1 MNIPLIIV
9 ILYVIM
15 LLGISVVV
23 SRKSKKDGGD
33 DFLLYKN
40 KNSTMITAVT
50 IAGVAIGGASTIGI
64 AENAFSVGLS
74 AGWYNVAWAF
84 GAIIASFTIV
94 KKLRKSGFST
104 VTKLIQSVYD
114 EKAGVMMTVAMII
127 IQCTIIALQ
136 YIAGGSIL
144 SSLLPDV
151 FDMKTATFFSFLI
164 FMLVGFVGGMGSAS
178 ISNILNI
185 SLIYIGVI
193 TSAVLVLFNQGG
205 WEAAKI
211 MAASTPDVPYMSLTS
226 GMGIPAIIAWMIVMC
241 GNTNSVQGVIQIGLT
256 SKDDKSAVN
265 GFRIGALLMIPI
277 GFICAMLGIASKA
290 LIPNVEATQALPMI
304 IMSLP
309 PVMAGLTL
317 SALWAA
323 DMSTACSMLI
333 GCSTTVSHDVFFK
346 TKAGN
351 KLKDKSFMIN
361 KIIILV
367 VGILTYI
374 LSSQLGT
381 ILSSMKVC
389 LSMAIGTS
397 IIVVAGLWFPKFSS
411 KNAGF
416 FTILSSVFAAGGWL
430 VLPALH
436 DIFKDIGYWM
446 IVVSGITFIV
456 ISLVEKNKVTANDE
470 ENVMDNL
477 NLARNK

>member
-15 LLGISVVV
+15 LLVISVVV
-23 SRKSKKDGGD
+23 STKSKKDGGD

-40 KNSTMITAVT
+40 KNSTLVTAVT

-84 GAIIASFTIV
+84 GTIIASFTIV

-104 VTKLIQSVYD
+104 VTKLIQCIYD
-114 EKAGVMMTVAMII
+114 EKAGVMMTIAMII

-144 SSLLPDV
+144 SSLLPNV
-151 FDMKTATFFSFLI
+151 FDMKTATFFSFII

-178 ISNILNI
+178 VSNILNI
-185 SLIYIGVI
+185 SLIYIGVV
-193 TSAVLVLFNQGG
+193 TSAVLVLFYQGG
-205 WEAAKI
+205 WEAAQI
-211 MAASTPDVPYMSLTS
+211 MAESTPDVPYMNLTS

-241 GNTNSVQGVIQIGLT
+241 GNTNSVQGAVQIGLT

-265 GFRIGALLMIPI
+265 GFRIGAILMIPI

-333 GCSTTVSHDVFFK
+333 GCSTTVSHDVFFR

-351 KLKDKSFMIN
+351 RFKDKSFMIN
-361 KIIILV
+361 KMIILA

-374 LSSQLGT
+374 LSSQLGS
-381 ILSSMKVC
+381 ILSAMKVC

-397 IIVVAGLWFPKFSS
+397 IIVVAGLWCPKFASR
-411 KNAGF
+411 NAGF
-416 FTILSSVFAAGGWL
+416 FTILSSVFAVISWL
-430 VLPALH
+430 VCPTLH
-436 DIFKDIGYWM
+436 NIFKDIGYWM
-446 IVVSGITFIV
+446 IAVSGITFTV
-456 ISLVEKNKVTANDE
+456 ISLVEKNKVNIYDK
-470 ENVMDNL
+470 ENIIDNL
-477 NLARNK
+477 NLVRDK

>member
-9 ILYVIM
+9 ILYVVL
-15 LLGISVVV
+15 LLGISVVI
-23 SRKSKKDGGD
+23 SKKSKENGE
-33 DFLLYKN
+33 DFLLYKG
-40 KNSTMITAVT
+40 KNNTLITAAT
-50 IAGVAIGGASTIGI
+50 ISGLAIGGASTIGI

-84 GAIIASFTIV
+84 GAVIASTFII
-94 KKLRKSGFST
+94 KKFREAGYST
-104 VTKLIQSVYD
+104 VTKLVESIYD
-114 EKAGVMMTVAMII
+114 EKTGIIMTLAMIL

-144 SSLLPDV
+144 ASLLPDV
-151 FDMKTATFFSFLI
+151 FTMKTATFFSFLI

-193 TSAVLVLFNQGG
+193 ASAVLVLFNQGG
-205 WEAAKI
+205 WEAAQT
-211 MAASTPDVPYMSLTS
+211 MAANTPDVPYMSLTS
-226 GMGIPAIIAWMIVMC
+226 GIGIPAIIAWMIVMC
-241 GNTNSVQGVIQIGLT
+241 GNTNSVQGVVQIGLT

-265 GFRIGALLMIPI
+265 GFRVGALLMIPI

-309 PVMAGLTL
+309 SVMAGLTL

-333 GCSTTVSHDVFFK
+333 GCSTTVSQDIFFK
-346 TKAGN
+346 TSMGQRY
-351 KLKDKSFMIN
+351 KDKAFAIN
-361 KIIILV
+361 KAIILI

-374 LSSQLGT
+374 LSSQLGS
-381 ILSSMKVC
+381 ILNAMKVC

-397 IIVVAGLWFPKFSS
+397 IVVLGGLCLSKFAG

-416 FTILSSVFAAGGWL
+416 WTILVSVLSAGAWL
-430 VLPALH
+430 FVPGIQNVFS
-436 DIFKDIGYWM
+436 DVGYLM
-446 IVVSGITFIV
+446 LLTTGVTFIVVSLFD
-456 ISLVEKNKVTANDE
+456 KNKVSSKNDLTQQKIAS
-470 ENVMDNL
+470 N
-477 NLARNK
+477 

>member
-9 ILYVIM
+9 ILYVVL

-23 SRKSKKDGGD
+23 SKKSKADGE
-33 DFLLYKN
+33 DFLLYKG
-40 KNSTMITAVT
+40 KNNTFITAMT
-50 IAGVAIGGASTIGI
+50 ISGLAIGGASTIGI

-74 AGWYNVAWAF
+74 AGWYNVAWAL
-84 GAIIASFTIV
+84 GAIIASSVVI
-94 KKLRKSGFST
+94 KKFRGAGYST
-104 VTKLIQSVYD
+104 VTKLVESIYD
-114 EKAGVMMTVAMII
+114 EKTGIIMTLAMIL

-144 SSLLPDV
+144 ATLLPGV

-164 FMLVGFVGGMGSAS
+164 FMLVGYVGGMGSAS

-185 SLIYIGVI
+185 SLIYIGIIVA
-193 TSAVLVLFNQGG
+193 AVVVLINQGG
-205 WEAAKI
+205 WEASQQ
-211 MAASTPDVPYMSLTS
+211 MAVSSPEIPYMSFTS
-226 GMGIPAIIAWMIVMC
+226 GMGIAAIVAWIMVMC
-241 GNTNSVQGVIQIGLT
+241 GTTNSLQGVIQIGLT

-265 GFRIGALLMIPI
+265 GFRVGALIMIPI

-290 LIPNVEATQALPMI
+290 LIPNVEATLALPMI

-309 PVMAGLTL
+309 PVIAGLAL
-317 SALWAA
+317 SGLWAA

-346 TKAGN
+346 TKLGQ
-351 KLKDKSFMIN
+351 KYKDKSYRVN

-367 VGILTYI
+367 VGFLTYI

-381 ILSSMKVC
+381 ILSAMKIS
-389 LSMAIGTS
+389 LSMTIGAAIV
-397 IIVVAGLWFPKFSS
+397 VVAGLWCPKFAG

-416 FTILSSVFAAGGWL
+416 LTIVSSVIAAGAWL
-430 VLPALH
+430 FVPALH
-436 DIFKDIGYWM
+436 DIFKDVGYLM
-446 IVVSGITFIV
+446 LLVTGTTFVLSSI
-456 ISLVEKNKVTANDE
+456 LDRNKVTIIKV
-470 ENVMDNL
+470 ENSVS
-477 NLARNK
+477 

>member
-15 LLGISVVV
+15 LLAISVVI
-23 SRKSKKDGGD
+23 SIKSKKDGGE

-64 AENAFSVGLS
+64 AENAFFVGLS
-74 AGWYNVAWAF
+74 AGWYNVAWAI

-104 VTKLIQSVYD
+104 VTKLIQSIYD
-114 EKAGVMMTVAMII
+114 EKAGVMMTIAMII

-178 ISNILNI
+178 VSNILNI
-185 SLIYIGVI
+185 SLIYIGII

-211 MAASTPDVPYMSLTS
+211 MAESTPNVPYMSLTS

-241 GNTNSVQGVIQIGLT
+241 GNTNSVQGAVQIGLT

-290 LIPNVEATQALPMI
+290 LIPNVEAAKALPMI

-317 SALWAA
+317 SGLWAA

-333 GCSTTVSHDVFFK
+333 GCSTTVSHDVFFR

-351 KLKDKSFMIN
+351 KFKDKSFMIN

-381 ILSSMKVC
+381 ILSAMKVC

-397 IIVVAGLWFPKFSS
+397 IIVVAGLWCPKFSS

-416 FTILSSVFAAGGWL
+416 FTILSSVFAVVAWL
-430 VLPALH
+430 EFPALH
-436 DIFKDIGYWM
+436 DMFKDIGYWM
-446 IVVSGITFIV
+446 LVVSGITFVV
-456 ISLVEKNKVTANDE
+456 ISLLEKNKVITSDE
-470 ENVMDNL
+470 ENTMDNL
-477 NLARNK
+477 NLARHK

>member
-1 MNIPLIIV
+1 MNIPLLIV

-15 LLGISVVV
+15 LLVISVVV
-23 SRKSKKDGGD
+23 SKKSKKDGGE

-40 KNSTMITAVT
+40 KNSSMITAVT

-104 VTKLIQSVYD
+104 VTKLVQSVYD
-114 EKAGVMMTVAMII
+114 EKTGIMMTIAMII

-178 ISNILNI
+178 ISNVLNI

-193 TSAVLVLFNQGG
+193 TSAFLVLFKNGG

-211 MAASTPDVPYMSLTS
+211 MAANTPDVPYMHLTS

-241 GNTNSVQGVIQIGLT
+241 GNTNSVQGVVQISLT

-277 GFICAMLGIASKA
+277 GFICAFLGIASKA

-304 IMSLP
+304 LMSLP

-317 SALWAA
+317 SGLWAA

-333 GCSTTVSHDVFFK
+333 GCATTVSQDVFFK
-346 TKAGN
+346 TKAGD
-351 KLKDKSFMIN
+351 KLRDKSFIIN

-374 LSSQLGT
+374 LSSQLGS
-381 ILSSMKVC
+381 ILTAMKVC

-397 IIVVAGLWFPKFSS
+397 IIVIAGLWCPKFSS

-416 FTILSSVFAAGGWL
+416 FTILSSVFAAGAWL
-430 VLPALH
+430 LLPSLH
-436 DIFKDIGYWM
+436 SIFKDIGYLM
-446 IVVSGITFIV
+446 ILVSGVTFIV
-456 ISLVEKNKVTANDE
+456 ISLIEKNKVTSTNND
-470 ENVMDNL
+470 NFIDHL
-477 NLARNK
+477 NLVKNK

>member
-1 MNIPLIIV
+1 MVNIPLIIV
-9 ILYVIM
+9 IAYVIM
-15 LLGISVVV
+15 LLTISIVV
-23 SRKSKKDGGD
+23 SKKSKKDGGE

-40 KNSTMITAVT
+40 KNSTMVTAVT

-84 GAIIASFTIV
+84 GAIVASFSVVTR
-94 KKLRKSGFST
+94 LRKSGFST
-104 VTKLIQSVYD
+104 ITKLVQSVYD
-114 EKAGVMMTVAMII
+114 EKAGVMMTLAMII

-151 FDMKTATFFSFLI
+151 FDMQSATFFSFLI

-193 TSAVLVLFNQGG
+193 ASAVLVLFNQGG
-205 WEAAKI
+205 WSAAI
-211 MAASTPDVPYMSLTS
+211 EMAQSNKDVPYMSLTS

-241 GNTNSVQGVIQIGLT
+241 GNTNSVQGVVQIGLT

-346 TKAGN
+346 TKVGE
-351 KLKDKSFMIN
+351 KLKDKSFIVN
-361 KIIILV
+361 KVIILV
-367 VGILTYI
+367 VGLLTYI
-374 LSSQLGT
+374 LSSQLGS
-381 ILSSMKVC
+381 ILSAMKVC

-397 IIVVAGLWFPKFSS
+397 IIVIAGLWFPKFSS
-411 KNAGF
+411 KKAGF
-416 FTILSSVFAAGGWL
+416 LTILASLFAAAAWL
-430 VLPALH
+430 LVPSLH
-436 DIFKDIGYWM
+436 GVFKDIGYWM
-446 IVVSGITFIV
+446 LVVSSVTFV
-456 ISLVEKNKVTANDE
+456 VVSMVDKN
-470 ENVMDNL
+470 NVGV
-477 NLARNK
+477 KI